1 MQHQQGTVCDVLE
14 APGQV
19 AEGLEDLLSAAFA
32 LADPLAVRRGQ
43 GHTWTDGEDKKMPCE
58 VKTFAREVKVVI
70 VTVPRGVSWVIFP
83 WTLCNTLIISVKSKL
98 YWTLPDTYADY
109 KKKRQQ
115 PWRTVSGSQRQTS
128 VSFRVF
134 WLLLALSLS
143 SLVLRQQERVSAL
156 W

>member
-83 WTLCNTLIISVKSKL
+83 GLCVTPS
-98 YWTLPDTYADY
+98 
-109 KKKRQQ
+109 
-115 PWRTVSGSQRQTS
+115 
-128 VSFRVF
+128 
-134 WLLLALSLS
+134 LL
-143 SLVLRQQERVSAL
+143 V
-156 W
+156 